1 MLPLYGIHSTIMN
14 WANNFGF
21 ASQMHDQMYHHYKER
36 GREYPFQLTQCHCN
50 SLLKSPKFISHG
62 CRQVA
67 KDSSCPLSHWHHR
80 APEGLSYP
88 WWHSIH
94 IDKLISPCRRSI
106 TLSPT
111 LFGFSPLMYL
121 YMEKTCIPRP
131 KIFLRI
137 HIMQL
142 WEKKP

>member
-1 MLPLYGIHSTIMN
+1 MIRCTITIK
-14 WANNFGF
+14 
-21 ASQMHDQMYHHYKER
+21 KE
-36 GREYPFQLTQCHCN
+36 GGNILSN
-50 SLLKSPKFISHG
+50 SHNVIAILFSRAPSSSVMGVVRYISHG
-62 CRQVA
+62 CCQVA

-88 WWHSIH
+88 RWHSIH

-142 WEKKP
+142 WETKP